1 MQKLVPGY
9 LQLGHYDIANV
20 RIVVQTCD
28 SFWIAR
34 GSSDPLEK
42 IFIENKNKTESNGI
56 PVVTVPEFR
65 QNRLSYYLDMHCNW
79 QQGY

>member
-9 LQLGHYDIANV
+9 LQLGDCDIANA

-28 SFWIAR
+28 SFWTLR

-42 IFIENKNKTESNGI
+42 IFIGNKKTESNGI
-56 PVVTVPEFR
+56 KVVAVPEFR
-65 QNRLSYYLDMHCNW
+65 QNRVSYYLDMHYNW